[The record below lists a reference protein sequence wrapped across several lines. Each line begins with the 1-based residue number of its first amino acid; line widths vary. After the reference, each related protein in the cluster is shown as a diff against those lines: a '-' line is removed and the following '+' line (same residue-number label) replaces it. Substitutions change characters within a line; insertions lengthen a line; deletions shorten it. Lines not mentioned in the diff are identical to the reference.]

1 MKMETLEVRDIENFI
16 RKKIADA
23 LKINPDKVD
32 ISTSFESYGID
43 SITAVRMVG
52 ELEEFLDIE
61 LPATLLWEYNN
72 IQKLSKY
79 LISLS
84 N

>member
-1 MKMETLEVRDIENFI
+1 MKMETLEVKDIENFI
-16 RKKIADA
+16 RKKIAGA
-23 LKINPDKVD
+23 LKIDPEDVN

-52 ELEEFLDIE
+52 ELEEFLDVE

-72 IQKLSKY
+72 IQKLSNY